1 MSKALLVGLFLA
13 VAPVAVSAQTHPAL
27 SRLDVGVAASGVAV
41 EDSLG
46 RSSYFAPRVWASY
59 SLTSQLSLAASY
71 EANGQSLENGEIR
84 VGGRMALTGNKANDR
99 IQVGLGANA
108 IRYDEDNSSQ
118 LKDHPWSWTG
128 GVYTSY
134 GVVRNKDGKNVVFAQ
149 AQAEHDVENK
159 LTFYRLGLS
168 ATLF

>member
-13 VAPVAVSAQTHPAL
+13 VAPVAVSAQTHPAW
-27 SRLDVGVAASGVAV
+27 SRFDAGIAASGVAR
-41 EDSLG
+41 EDSVS
-46 RSSYFAPRVWASY
+46 RVSYFAPRAWASY

-71 EANGQSLENGEIR
+71 EADGQDLENGDIR
-84 VGGRMALTGNKANDR
+84 VGPRMALTGNKKGDR

-108 IRYDEDNSSQ
+108 IRYGKQ
-118 LKDHPWSWTG
+118 LGPDHPWSWTG

-134 GVVRNKDGKNVVFAQ
+134 GVAMKDGKNVIFAQ

-159 LTFYRLGLS
+159 QTFYRIGLS
-168 ATLF
+168 ATLL